1 MNNEFD
7 LKYVSK
13 ASLQIIG
20 AELKR
25 RRLMLSKTL
34 DSSRCGCSI
43 SYLSKI
49 ENGKIVPKY
58 NILCELCEEQGITN
72 SELECLLNID
82 NSIIESIQYMF
93 WENYKKIHQEY
104 DKISGFDNY
113 KANFIKV
120 FYEMS
125 FMHWDKVKEYLE
137 QMNLIKNV
145 FDEEDRCL
153 YDYLVMCYGNYSHN
167 YPQVYELYGQVK
179 KSKNLYLIALASK
192 ELFISVCSY
201 GVDNPIYA
209 YENYHKQYSALL
221 NYSTKGMYQLL
232 IETYVRLGYE
242 LPISLENELQDEIKL
257 HYLLSKGDL
266 EKLDLFLKEYRTS
279 QYEKLLI
286 YTFKKEYALAE
297 RLYKKLQMT
306 KLSVK
311 EMLIANYC
319 DAINRGDNVILADYL
334 IDTCIP
340 YAIKINDGHLFKVF
354 LNKLSEL
361 AFIVGRYKTV
371 VSLNLT
377 YFEMV
382 GKCKRCM
389 L

>member
-167 YPQVYELYGQVK
+167 YPQVYELYGLVK